1 MSFTQRNVDARSVV
15 GRGGGGRNRSVE
27 KARDPRKALTRL
39 YDYLK
44 PYRMKLLLVVFL
56 VVTYTLLSLAGPYL
70 MGKAIDR
77 FIGGG
82 DKPGLVRTSVL
93 MLGSYLGYLL
103 FQILANRLMAWIS
116 QYALKDL
123 RQNLFDHLQTLSM
136 EFFDKNSAGGL
147 MSRLTSDIDA
157 INQAISQ
164 NVVSMVASVLQ
175 MVGILIMMVLLNP
188 SLALFTLFVVPLMLA
203 FTRFIASYTAKGYR
217 DLQRSLGRLNGVTE
231 ETFSGQKVVKAF
243 QRNQS
248 VIEQFNQENE
258 AVYQAGVYANSY
270 ALLLLPVT
278 MVLGNLFVAVLA
290 GGGAWLALRGLVS
303 IGTIATFIN
312 YGQNFV
318 SPLRKIANLYN
329 SVQAALAGAERV
341 FEIVDTAPETED
353 VAEPLPFDEVN
364 GDVSFRHVTFGYEPN
379 QPVIKDF
386 NLDVKAGQTIA
397 LVGPTGAGKTTITNL
412 LTRFYEIQEGQITI
426 DGKDI
431 YQLRK
436 SDLRRQL
443 GLVLQDTFMF
453 AESVLENIRFGRL
466 EASDAECEEA
476 ARQTEADPFIQRFP
490 AGYQTLLTER
500 ASNISL
506 GQRQLLSITRAILAD
521 PKILILDEATSSVDT
536 RTEARI
542 QAALLKLMKGRT
554 SFVIAHRLSTIRD
567 ADLVVV
573 INRGQ
578 IVETGTHD
586 ELLAKQGFYHH
597 LYVSQ
602 FKGQQI

>member
-15 GRGGGGRNRSVE
+15 GRGGGQRNRSTE
-27 KARDPRKALTRL
+27 KAHDPRKSLTRL
-39 YDYLK
+39 YAYLR
-44 PYRMKLLLVVFL
+44 PYRVKLILVVFL

-70 MGKAIDR
+70 MGQAIDR
-77 FIGGG
+77 FIGGA
-82 DKPGLVRTSVL
+82 DRPGLVRTAVL
-93 MLGSYLGYLL
+93 MLGSYVGYLL
-103 FQILANRLMAWIS
+103 FQILANRLMAWIA

-123 RQNLFDHLQTLSM
+123 RQNLFNHLQTLSM
-136 EFFDKNSAGGL
+136 KFYDTHTAGNL

-164 NVVSMVASVLQ
+164 NVVSMVASLLQ
-175 MVGILIMMVLLNP
+175 IVGILTMMVLLNP
-188 SLALFTLFVVPLMLA
+188 SLALFTLFVIPLMLA

-217 DLQRSLGRLNGVTE
+217 DLQRNLGQLNAVTE

-248 VIEQFNQENE
+248 VIEQFNEKNE
-258 AVYQAGVYANSY
+258 AVYKAGVYANSY

-278 MVLGNLFVAVLA
+278 MVLGNFFVAVLA

-303 IGTIATFIN
+303 IGEIATFIN

-341 FEIVDTAPETED
+341 FEITDTAPETED

-364 GDVSFRHVTFGYEPN
+364 GDVSFRHVTFGYDPAH
-379 QPVIKDF
+379 PVIKDF

-431 YQLRK
+431 YRLRK

-466 EASDAECEEA
+466 EATDAECEEA

-490 AGYQTLLTER
+490 AGYQTLLMER

-573 INRGQ
+573 INRGK

-586 ELLAKQGFYHH
+586 ELLAQKGFYHH

>member
-15 GRGGGGRNRSVE
+15 GRGGGGRHRNIE
-27 KARDPRKALTRL
+27 KARNPRRALTRL

-44 PYRMKLLLVVFL
+44 PYRLNLILVVFL
-56 VVTYTLLSLAGPYL
+56 VVAYTLLSLAGPYL
-70 MGKAIDR
+70 MGQAIDR

-82 DKPGLVRTSVL
+82 DKTGLVRTAVL
-93 MLGSYLGYLL
+93 MLASYLGYLL
-103 FQILANRLMAWIS
+103 FQVLANRLMAWIA
-116 QYALKDL
+116 QQALKDV
-123 RQNLFDHLQTLSM
+123 RQNLFNHLQTLSM

-164 NVVSMVASVLQ
+164 NVVAMVASALQ
-175 MVGILIMMVLLNP
+175 MTGILIMMVVLNP
-188 SLALFTLFVVPLMLA
+188 SLAVFTLLVVPLMLVL
-203 FTRFIASYTAKGYR
+203 TRYIASFTAKGYR
-217 DLQRSLGRLNGVTE
+217 NLQSSLGALNGVTE

-243 QRNQS
+243 QRNES
-248 VIEQFNQENE
+248 VIQDFNEKNE

-278 MVLGNLFVAVLA
+278 MVLGNFFVAVLA

-303 IGTIATFIN
+303 IGNIATFIN

-341 FEIVDTAPETED
+341 FEIIDTPPETED
-353 VAEPLPFDEVN
+353 VAEPLPFEDVK
-364 GDVSFRHVTFGYEPN
+364 GDVSFKHVTFGYDP
-379 QPVIKDF
+379 QHPVIKDF

-412 LTRFYEIQEGQITI
+412 LTRFYDIQEGQISI

-431 YQLRK
+431 YKLRK

-466 EASDAECEEA
+466 EATDAECEAA

-490 AGYQTLLTER
+490 KGYHTELMER

-542 QAALLKLMKGRT
+542 QAALLKLMQGRT

-573 INRGQ
+573 INRGE

-586 ELLAKQGFYHH
+586 ELLAAKGFYHH

-602 FKGQQI
+602 FKGQEI

>member
-1 MSFTQRNVDARSVV
+1 
-15 GRGGGGRNRSVE
+15 
-27 KARDPRKALTRL
+27 
-39 YDYLK
+39 LK
-44 PYRMKLLLVVFL
+44 PYRLKLILVVFL
-56 VVTYTLLSLAGPYL
+56 VVAYTLLSLAGPFL
-70 MGKAIDR
+70 MGQAIDR

-82 DKPGLVRTSVL
+82 DKPGLVRTAAL
-93 MLGSYLGYLL
+93 MLASYLGYLL
-103 FQILANRLMAWIS
+103 FQVLANRLMAWIA

-123 RQNLFDHLQTLSM
+123 RQNLFNHLQTLSM
-136 EFFDKNSAGGL
+136 EFFDKHTAGNL

-164 NVVSMVASVLQ
+164 NVVAMVASLLQ

-188 SLALFTLFVVPLMLA
+188 SLALFTLFVIPLMLV

-217 DLQRSLGRLNGVTE
+217 DLQRNLGQLNAVTE
-231 ETFSGQKVVKAF
+231 ETFSAQKVVKAF

-248 VIEQFNQENE
+248 VIEQFNEKNE
-258 AVYQAGVYANSY
+258 AVYKAGVYANSY

-278 MVLGNLFVAVLA
+278 MVLGNFFVAVLA
-290 GGGAWLALRGLVS
+290 GGGAWLALQGLVS

-341 FEIVDTAPETED
+341 FEIIDTAPETED
-353 VAEPLPFDEVN
+353 VAKPLPFDKVN
-364 GDVSFRHVTFGYEPN
+364 GDVSFRHVTFGYDQEH
-379 QPVIKDF
+379 PVIRDF
-386 NLDVKAGQTIA
+386 NLEVKAGQTIA

-412 LTRFYEIQEGQITI
+412 LTRFYDIQAGQITI

-466 EASDAECEEA
+466 EASDADCEEA

-490 AGYQTLLTER
+490 GGYQTLLMER

-573 INRGQ
+573 INHGE

-602 FKGQQI
+602 FKGQEI